1 MSASENNKKINDFQD
16 EIDKYEVDL
25 KAELEHY
32 RLCYTYFNID
42 PNTIN
47 SNNKCKGVKTDSSDC
62 RDCLK
67 ISEDRIV
74 KLLGNIQ
81 GIQNNIIN
89 EIKDLTADY
98 NISPNF
104 SEEYKNELRD
114 IVKRYKNTGE
124 TFVESVELYKLYR
137 IRIIS
142 EVIKLLI
149 ILFIIFYLLKTT
161 EGVKTMTFI
170 SSILY
175 ITLSSLEVFYPSYA
189 LFIFSVLSYIMFVI
203 FAIMNINDIS
213 INYQNLANKTADTI
227 SNVSTEF
234 KKDVNV
240 L

>member
-1 MSASENNKKINDFQD
+1 MTKEHTEKINNFQGD
-16 EIDKYEVDL
+16 IDDYES
-25 KAELEHY
+25 ELNIELQHY
-32 RLCYTYFNID
+32 KLCYEYFNID
-42 PNTIN
+42 PNTLT
-47 SNNKCKGVKTDSSDC
+47 SNNRCKQLKTGFEDC
-62 RDCLK
+62 SDCLK
-67 ISEDRIV
+67 KSEDNIV
-74 KLLGNIQ
+74 RLLDNIQ
-81 GIQNNIIN
+81 NVQDDIIN
-89 EIKDLTADY
+89 EIKELTADY
-98 NISPNF
+98 NIPPNF
-104 SEEYKNELRD
+104 TEEYKNELRD

-142 EVIKLLI
+142 EVIKLLV

-161 EGVKTMTFI
+161 EGVKTMTFV

-175 ITLSSLEVFYPSYA
+175 ITLSSLEAFYPSYA
-189 LFIFSVLSYIMFVI
+189 LFIFSMLSYSMFVI